1 MISINALTIARLVQ
15 TLFNF
20 YSFLVLAY
28 CLLSWFPIRSGGL
41 MEDIGAVLQSIVGP
55 YLNLFS
61 RFLPPM
67 GGIDWS
73 PVLAILVLNLLENLI
88 IRLLL

>member
-28 CLLSWFPIRSGGL
+28 CCSVGFPFVPVVSWRTS
-41 MEDIGAVLQSIVGP
+41 V
-55 YLNLFS
+55 
-61 RFLPPM
+61 RFCRASSDR
-67 GGIDWS
+67 I
-73 PVLAILVLNLLENLI
+73 
-88 IRLLL
+88 

>member
-1 MISINALTIARLVQ
+1 MLSISAYSIVRLVQ
-15 TLFNF
+15 ALFNF

-41 MEDIGAVLQSIVGP
+41 MEDIAVVLRGIVGP
-55 YLNLFS
+55 YLDLFR

-73 PVLAILVLNLLENLI
+73 PVLAILVLNLLENFVL
-88 IRLLL
+88 RLLL

>member
-28 CLLSWFPIRSGGL
+28 CLISWFPIRSGGL

-55 YLNLFS
+55 YLNLFR

>member
-1 MISINALTIARLVQ
+1 MISLNALTIARLVQ

-20 YSFLVLAY
+20 YSFLILGY
-28 CLLSWFPIRSGGL
+28 CLLSWFPIRPGGL

-55 YLNLFS
+55 YLDLFR

-73 PVLAILVLNLLENLI
+73 PVLAILVLNLLENFIL
-88 IRLLL
+88 RLLL

>member
-55 YLNLFS
+55 YLNLFR

-73 PVLAILVLNLLENLI
+73 PVLAILMLNLLENLI

>member
-1 MISINALTIARLVQ
+1 MLAINSYAIIQVVK
-15 TLFNF
+15 TLIDF

-28 CLLSWFPIRSGGL
+28 CLLTWFPIRSDSL
-41 MEDIGAVLQSIVGP
+41 LEDIGMVLQSIVGP
-55 YLNLFS
+55 YLNLFR

-73 PVLAILVLNLLENLI
+73 PVLAILVLNMLETLVIRVLL
-88 IRLLL
+88 

>member
-15 TLFNF
+15 TLLNF

-55 YLNLFS
+55 YLNLFR

>member
-55 YLNLFS
+55 YLNPFR

>member
-1 MISINALTIARLVQ
+1 MISISALTIARLVQ

-20 YSFLVLAY
+20 YSFLVFAY

-55 YLNLFS
+55 YLNLFR

>member
-1 MISINALTIARLVQ
+1 MDLINAYSLARLVQ

-28 CLLSWFPIRSGGL
+28 CLLSWFPRRSGSL
-41 MEDIGAVLQSIVGP
+41 MEDIGAVLESIVGP
-55 YLNLFS
+55 YLNIFR
-61 RFLPPM
+61 RFMPPM

-88 IRLLL
+88 LRLLL

>member
-55 YLNLFS
+55 YLNLFR

>member
-1 MISINALTIARLVQ
+1 MDLINAYSLARLVQ

-28 CLLSWFPIRSGGL
+28 CLLSWFPMRSGSF
-41 MEDIGAVLQSIVGP
+41 MEDIGAVLESIVGP
-55 YLNLFS
+55 YLNIFR
-61 RFLPPM
+61 RFMPPM

-88 IRLLL
+88 LRLLL

>member
-1 MISINALTIARLVQ
+1 VISINALTIARLVQ

-55 YLNLFS
+55 YLNLFR

>member
-1 MISINALTIARLVQ
+1 MLAINSYAIIQVVK
-15 TLFNF
+15 TLIDF

-28 CLLSWFPIRSGGL
+28 CLLTWFPIRSGSL
-41 MEDIGAVLQSIVGP
+41 LEDIGMVLQSIVGP
-55 YLNLFS
+55 YLNLFR

-73 PVLAILVLNLLENLI
+73 PVLAILVLNMLETLVIRVLL
-88 IRLLL
+88 

>member
-20 YSFLVLAY
+20 YSFLVLAH

-55 YLNLFS
+55 YLNLFR

>member
-20 YSFLVLAY
+20 YSFLVLAF

-55 YLNLFS
+55 YLNLFR

>member
-41 MEDIGAVLQSIVGP
+41 MEDIGAVLQNIVGP
-55 YLNLFS
+55 YLNLFR

>member
-1 MISINALTIARLVQ
+1 MISINALTTARLVQ

-55 YLNLFS
+55 YLNLFR

>member
-1 MISINALTIARLVQ
+1 MLAINSYAIIQVVK
-15 TLFNF
+15 TLIDF

-28 CLLSWFPIRSGGL
+28 CLLTWFPVRSGSL
-41 MEDIGAVLQSIVGP
+41 LEDIGMVLQSIVGP
-55 YLNLFS
+55 YLNLFR

-73 PVLAILVLNLLENLI
+73 PVLAILVLNMLETLVIRVLL
-88 IRLLL
+88 

>member
-55 YLNLFS
+55 YLNLFR
-61 RFLPPM
+61 RFLPHM

>member
-1 MISINALTIARLVQ
+1 MLSISAYSIVRLVQ
-15 TLFNF
+15 ALFNF
-20 YSFLVLAY
+20 YSFLILAY

-41 MEDIGAVLQSIVGP
+41 MEDIAVVLRGIVGP
-55 YLNLFS
+55 YLDLFR

-73 PVLAILVLNLLENLI
+73 PVLAILVLNLLENFVL
-88 IRLLL
+88 RLLL

>member
-55 YLNLFS
+55 YLNLFR

-73 PVLAILVLNLLENLI
+73 PVLAILVLNLLKNLI

>member
-28 CLLSWFPIRSGGL
+28 CLLNWFPIRSGGL

-55 YLNLFS
+55 YLNLFR

>member
-1 MISINALTIARLVQ
+1 MIAINSFTIIQIVR

-20 YSFLVLAY
+20 YSFLILAY

-41 MEDIGAVLQSIVGP
+41 LEDIGMVLQSIVGP
-55 YLNLFS
+55 YLNLFR

-73 PVLAILVLNLLENLI
+73 PVLAIVVLNMLENLL
-88 IRLLL
+88 IRVLL

>member
-1 MISINALTIARLVQ
+1 MLAINSYAIIQVVK
-15 TLFNF
+15 TLIDF

-28 CLLSWFPIRSGGL
+28 CLLTWFPIRSGSL
-41 MEDIGAVLQSIVGP
+41 LEDIGMVLQSIVGP
-55 YLNLFS
+55 YLNLFR

-73 PVLAILVLNLLENLI
+73 PVLAILVLNMLKTLVIRVLL
-88 IRLLL
+88 

>member
-1 MISINALTIARLVQ
+1 MFSFDPITILRLVR

-20 YSFLVLAY
+20 YSFLILAY
-28 CLLSWFPIRSGGL
+28 CLLMWFPIRSGSL
-41 MEDIGAVLQSIVGP
+41 LEDIGMVLQSIVGP
-55 YLNLFS
+55 YLNLFR

-73 PVLAILVLNLLENLI
+73 PVLAILVLNLVENLVL
-88 IRLLL
+88 RLLL

>member
-1 MISINALTIARLVQ
+1 MISIDAFTIARLVR

-20 YSFLVLAY
+20 YSFLILAY
-28 CLLSWFPIRSGGL
+28 CMFTWFPIRAGSL
-41 MEDIGAVLQSIVGP
+41 MEDIGMVLQSIVGP
-55 YLNLFS
+55 YLNIFR
-61 RFLPPM
+61 RFMPAM

-73 PVLAILVLNLLENLI
+73 PVLAILVLNLLENFI

>member
-55 YLNLFS
+55 YLNLFR

-73 PVLAILVLNLLENLI
+73 PVLAILVLNLLENLR

>member
-1 MISINALTIARLVQ
+1 MLAINSYTIIQVVK
-15 TLFNF
+15 TLIDF

-28 CLLSWFPIRSGGL
+28 CLLTWFPIRSGSL
-41 MEDIGAVLQSIVGP
+41 LEDIGMVLQSIVGP
-55 YLNLFS
+55 YLNLFR

-73 PVLAILVLNLLENLI
+73 PVLAILVLNMLETLVIRVLL
-88 IRLLL
+88 

>member
-41 MEDIGAVLQSIVGP
+41 MEDIAAVLQSIVGP
-55 YLNLFS
+55 YLNLFR

-67 GGIDWS
+67 GGIDWA

>member
-1 MISINALTIARLVQ
+1 VLAINSYAIIQVVK
-15 TLFNF
+15 TLIDF

-28 CLLSWFPIRSGGL
+28 CLLTWFPIRSGSL
-41 MEDIGAVLQSIVGP
+41 LEDIGMVLQSIVGP
-55 YLNLFS
+55 YLNLFR

-73 PVLAILVLNLLENLI
+73 PVLAILVLNMLETLVIRVLL
-88 IRLLL
+88 